1 MAGGESGQT
10 LQPNE
15 GSGTAFQ
22 STRTHALFTNSSS
35 SLSGTPLHTSM
46 DGHSSYYIVKRARH
60 CRLIELCMKLFL
72 DDKIALEFMIFFYSL
87 LTTTRIGKMIGK
99 NNETLQ
105 FQNSNN

>member
-72 DDKIALEFMIFFYSL
+72 DDKITLEFRFFSTASL
-87 LTTTRIGKMIGK
+87 QQPELGR
-99 NNETLQ
+99 
-105 FQNSNN
+105 